1 MSKKINLWVHR
12 PYRIGLVILV
22 DDLGT
27 KLTSYRDQG
36 GLAAV
41 SRDDFNTAAFYGDAY
56 VVGDQRQIRLS
67 GRWYGTFIT
76 IVPDASYQNYY
87 TPKS

>member
-1 MSKKINLWVHR
+1 MSKKINLVT
-12 PYRIGLVILV
+12 LV

-27 KLTSYRDQG
+27 KLTSCRDQG

-41 SRDDFNTAAFYGDAY
+41 SRDDFNTAAFYGDAV
-56 VVGDQRQIRLS
+56 VVGDQYRIRLK

-76 IVPDASYQNYY
+76 VVPDASYQNYY
-87 TPKS
+87 TEKS

>member
-1 MSKKINLWVHR
+1 MSKKINLVT
-12 PYRIGLVILV
+12 LV

-27 KLTSYRDQG
+27 KLTSYMDKG

-41 SRDDFNTAAFYGDAY
+41 SREDFNTAALNGDAV
-56 VVGDQRQIRLS
+56 VVGDQPRIRLS